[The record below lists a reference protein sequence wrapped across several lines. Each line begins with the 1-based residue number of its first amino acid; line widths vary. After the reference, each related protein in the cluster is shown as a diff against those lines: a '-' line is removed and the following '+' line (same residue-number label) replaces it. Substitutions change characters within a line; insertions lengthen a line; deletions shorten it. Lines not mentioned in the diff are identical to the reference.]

1 MKRDIEKRIAAL
13 EAKFQREPVILHF
26 ADGSQRTI
34 RGDIRHWL
42 ALNAAAS
49 ERYQAEAKGL
59 PVPENP
65 LSNELDAVKNSIR
78 IDEPAQMFNLLWAML
93 AGPTERGAVNPER
106 IK

>member
-1 MKRDIEKRIAAL
+1 LKTNFEKRIAAL

-34 RGDIRHWL
+34 RGDIRHWFT
-42 ALNAAAS
+42 LNAAAS
-49 ERYQAEAKGL
+49 ERYQAEAAGL

-93 AGPTERGAVNPER
+93 QGPMPRGSVNP
-106 IK
+106 

>member
-1 MKRDIEKRIAAL
+1 MKTSIEKRIAVL

-34 RGDIRHWL
+34 RGDMKHWL

-59 PVPENP
+59 PAPDNP
-65 LSNELDAVKNSIR
+65 LSNELDAVKNSVR

-93 AGPTERGAVNPER
+93 QGGMPPGSVNP
-106 IK
+106 

>member
-1 MKRDIEKRIAAL
+1 MKTCIAKRIAAL
-13 EAKFQREPVILHF
+13 EAQFKTEPVILHF

-34 RGDIRHWL
+34 RGDIKHWL

-59 PVPENP
+59 TVPENP
-65 LSNELDAVKNSIR
+65 LSNELDAVRNSIR

-93 AGPTERGAVNPER
+93 QGPMPRGSVNP
-106 IK
+106 